1 MLLTLISMVSLI
13 FWAIR
18 NIVREVGSSDTFK
31 NLMNSKDEE

>member
-31 NLMNSKDEE
+31 NLMSKDED